1 MITNIIILSLQITAI
16 YVCFTQGM
24 IFGEVRIYLLQKTFP
39 EFKAIWKPIFDCLI
53 CMGGVWSLVL
63 GKLEFNL
70 PLKELIFTMVAV
82 IGLNTLID
90 FFISKNIE

>member
-16 YVCFTQGM
+16 YVCFMQGM
-24 IFGEVRIYLLQKTFP
+24 IFGEIRIYLLQKTHNKVKF
-39 EFKAIWKPIFDCLI
+39 IWMPVFDCLI

-70 PLKELIFTMVAV
+70 PLKELVFTMIAV

-90 FFISKNIE
+90 LFISKNIE